1 MTTMTIHVED
11 AFAEALRAH
20 ARNVGTSMN
29 KAIKDLLGP
38 MLGIHETGSSAE
50 NNPFMEFCG
59 IISDNEAERLN
70 AAVAEQ
76 RKIDEEMWK

>member
-1 MTTMTIHVED
+1 MTTITIHVED

-38 MLGIHETGSSAE
+38 MLGIHETG
-50 NNPFMEFCG
+50 
-59 IISDNEAERLN
+59 ISDKEAERLN